1 MPSLTTSF
9 NSSKLKL
16 AHINIHSCRN
26 RGWNI
31 SLSKRKCYWHPSLNE
46 TWFKSNFE
54 LGILNYTIARK
65 DRLRRQGGGV
75 AILVRNDIK
84 FDIIDPCSTLNT
96 DNEVITILLK
106 NSQESIRISTIDIPP
121 ASNINTDLLEI
132 IKKTADNIIIKEDLN
147 AKPIDFNSTKTDKW
161 GLELEKALYNAD
173 LFIADNSITTQ
184 RRQNK
189 QMWHNRLY
197 NLFSGYFQ
205 QNTKSY
211 PKQWSFFW
219 SFCYP
224 FRFFN

>member
-1 MPSLTTSF
+1 M
-9 NSSKLKL
+9 
-16 AHINIHSCRN
+16 
-26 RGWNI
+26 
-31 SLSKRKCYWHPSLNE
+31 
-46 TWFKSNFE
+46 
-54 LGILNYTIARK
+54 
-65 DRLRRQGGGV
+65 RRQGGDV

-147 AKPIDFNSTKTDKW
+147 AKLIDFNSTKTDKW

-173 LFIADNSITTQ
+173 FFIADNSITTQ

-189 QMWHNRLY
+189 QM
-197 NLFSGYFQ
+197 
-205 QNTKSY
+205 
-211 PKQWSFFW
+211 
-219 SFCYP
+219 
-224 FRFFN
+224 